1 MKTLKVLLEE
11 RAALESDI
19 EGLTNKETLTA
30 DEETRLNEMVS
41 NYEEKQNEVKAAE
54 KRENVLKTIASSK
67 NKPASKDNEGEL
79 SKRFSIVRAIEKLSN
94 DKALDGAEAEMVAE
108 GRKEFS
114 NIGQSTRGGLV
125 IPSWGLEARA
135 NVNENGT
142 AGVDVLGFAEALQAN
157 SIARELGV
165 SFFNLTADGK
175 FVIQSPTTVTWEGE
189 VDANADGGQALT
201 TSSIVPKRLA
211 TKVLLSKQLLNQ
223 HNISVENAFVQDIA
237 RAVAAKLDYSLFNDD
252 GFTEHAGNGVTPKS
266 NASVSSLMGALVE
279 QLMMSNVNL
288 TNAKFAASAGLFA
301 EIAAATQVSA
311 VTPLLSGNRA
321 YGYEVMFSSQIADNA
336 SAQEQIYFADWS
348 SFIIGQWGGLDII
361 VDPYTVADNGQ
372 VKLVLNS
379 FFDGNQ
385 KRTTD
390 FALGAFTG
398 TDIS

>member
-1 MKTLKVLLEE
+1 MKTLKVILEE

-19 EGLTNKETLTA
+19 EVLTNKATLTEE
-30 DEETRLNEMVS
+30 EETRLNDLV
-41 NYEEKQNEVKAAE
+41 NDYEAKQEEVKAAE
-54 KRENVLKTIASSK
+54 KRENVLKSIASTK
-67 NKPASKDNEGEL
+67 GGKKDDEKTL
-79 SKRFSIVRAIEKLSN
+79 SKSFSIVRAIEKLAN
-94 DKALDGAEAEMVAE
+94 LEELDGAEAEMVAE
-108 GRKEFS
+108 GKKEFR
-114 NIGQSTRGGLV
+114 NIGQSTRGELV
-125 IPSWGLEARA
+125 LPTWGLESRA

-142 AGVDVLGFAEALQAN
+142 AGVEVLGFQAALQAN
-157 SIARELGV
+157 SIARQLGV
-165 SFFNLTADGK
+165 SFFNLTSDGK

-189 VDANADGGQALT
+189 VDENADGGQALST
-201 TSSIVPKRLA
+201 ASIVPKRLA

-223 HNISVENAFVQDIA
+223 HNISVENAFIQDIG
-237 RAVAAKLDYSLFNDD
+237 RAVAAKIDYSLFNDD
-252 GFTEHAGNGVTPKS
+252 GFTEHAGNGVTAKA

-279 QLMMSNVNL
+279 QLMAANVNL

-311 VTPLLSGNRA
+311 VTPLLSGDRA
-321 YGYEVMFSSQIADNA
+321 YGYQTLFSSQINDNA

-361 VDPYTVADNGQ
+361 VDPYTRADFGQ